1 MVYKRVTGWTSGR
14 SLPVLNFGYYAELS
28 KYVASS
34 WKYAWT
40 TNLPRFTN
48 ACQEVPHFN
57 ERLTGCFEKFVYYS
71 IRHIKFIHMEEAC
84 WYRETFSKR
93 FIATSLTTKSHKWRS
108 QQKPSHVPRKKT
120 LYSWLQRKTLKEKPK
135 ARSVSSICSKNVQ
148 YHDWRLNSRIW
159 AMGLLLIPGTST
171 SKRMEQNA
179 CLKRDLV

>member
-120 LYSWLQRKTLKEKPK
+120 LYSWLQRKTLQRDPCSELNCKIPQQLVIMIV
-135 ARSVSSICSKNVQ
+135 AIHSVGQCHEITGEYIIPFSNVALFSSWN
-148 YHDWRLNSRIW
+148 WMRLI
-159 AMGLLLIPGTST
+159 
-171 SKRMEQNA
+171 
-179 CLKRDLV
+179 

>member
-1 MVYKRVTGWTSGR
+1 MPNLVNMLQAHENMHGPKTCHVLQMHVRR
-14 SLPVLNFGYYAELS
+14 SLILMSVRRIVLKNS
-28 KYVASS
+28 
-34 WKYAWT
+34 
-40 TNLPRFTN
+40 
-48 ACQEVPHFN
+48 CI
-57 ERLTGCFEKFVYYS
+57 YS

-84 WYRETFSKR
+84 WYRETLSKR
-93 FIATSLTTKSHKWRS
+93 FIATLLTTKSHKWRS